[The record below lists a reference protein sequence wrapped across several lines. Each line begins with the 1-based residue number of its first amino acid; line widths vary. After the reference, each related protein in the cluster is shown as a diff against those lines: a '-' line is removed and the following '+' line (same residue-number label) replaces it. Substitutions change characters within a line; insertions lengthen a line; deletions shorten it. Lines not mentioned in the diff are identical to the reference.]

1 MSTDASGILEG
12 TEYHWQRPSLCPPVR
27 SPGSRLSGTLP
38 DSAKER
44 IAFRYLLRLGT
55 LMRIVK
61 QPVARYILGIL
72 AAVAALFLRKLL
84 NPWLGN
90 ENAYHTAWVAV
101 AFSAW
106 YCGIGPAIVTAVISL
121 VGIWYWFLPPNGS
134 FALQDATEIYGMLGF
149 LALCALIIA
158 MGELTRRSI
167 ATRLEAE
174 EELRKT
180 HHELEDRVKE
190 RTAAL
195 EQRTAELADQAMML
209 DLANDAIFLRTARD
223 TISYWNEGA
232 ERLYGW
238 TKAEALGRSPHELLR
253 TEFPIP
259 LASIQSRETWE
270 GELRHTKRDGTRII
284 VASRWRTLR
293 DRDHNAMGWLEI
305 NTDVTSRKRAED
317 ATRRLSGRILTL
329 QDEERRRIAR
339 GLHDSL
345 GQYLAALKMNL
356 DCLPNP
362 TNEQSKLI
370 SDCSDIVNRSLAEI
384 RTVSH
389 LLHPPLLDESGLDS
403 AARWYVDEFS
413 RRSGIT
419 VTLNVSPERMR
430 LPSDVE
436 IALFRAIQEGLTNVH
451 RHSGATSVDIRVSV
465 SGSEV
470 RLEIRDNGR
479 GIPQEQLS
487 RFAEGAT
494 PTGVGL
500 AGMRERVHELHG
512 TLQIHCN
519 GTGTELTVVV
529 PASSKPTIAPDSV
542 VA

>member
-1 MSTDASGILEG
+1 M
-12 TEYHWQRPSLCPPVR
+12 
-27 SPGSRLSGTLP
+27 
-38 DSAKER
+38 
-44 IAFRYLLRLGT
+44 

-61 QPVARYILGIL
+61 QPTARYVLAVL
-72 AAVAALFLRKLL
+72 AAVAALVLRKLL
-84 NPWLGN
+84 NPLLGS
-90 ENAYHTAWVAV
+90 ENPYHTAWVAV

-106 YCGIGPAIVTAVISL
+106 FCGIGPAIVTVVISV
-121 VGIWYWFLPPNGS
+121 VGIWYWFLPPDGS
-134 FALQDATEIYGMLGF
+134 FALRDTAQIFGMLGF
-149 LALCALIIA
+149 MALCAAIIA
-158 MGELTRRSI
+158 MGEFIRRSI
-167 ATRLEAE
+167 TTRLEAE
-174 EELRKT
+174 ENLRKT
-180 HHELEDRVKE
+180 HRELEDRVKE

-195 EQRTAELADQAMML
+195 QQRTAELADQAMML
-209 DLANDAIFLRTARD
+209 DLANDAIFVRTARD

-238 TKAEALGRSPHELLR
+238 TKAEALGRTIHQLLR

-270 GELRHTKRDGTRII
+270 GELRHTKQDGTHII

-293 DRDHNAMGWLEI
+293 DRDRNVIGWLEI
-305 NTDVTSRKRAED
+305 NTDVTSRKRAEE

-370 SDCSDIVNRSLAEI
+370 SDCSDIVSRSLAEI
-384 RTVSH
+384 RTISH

-413 RRSGIT
+413 RRSGIA

-451 RHSGATSVDIRVSV
+451 RHSGATSVDIRVSAN
-465 SGSEV
+465 GTQV

-487 RFAEGAT
+487 RFAEGPT

-500 AGMRERVHELHG
+500 AGMRERVHELRG
-512 TLQIHCN
+512 TLEIHSN
-519 GTGTELTVVV
+519 GTGTALTIVV
-529 PASSKPTIAPDSV
+529 PASSKPTIAPGSL

>member
-1 MSTDASGILEG
+1 
-12 TEYHWQRPSLCPPVR
+12 
-27 SPGSRLSGTLP
+27 
-38 DSAKER
+38 
-44 IAFRYLLRLGT
+44 
-55 LMRIVK
+55 MRIVK

-512 TLQIHCN
+512 TLEIHCN

>member
-1 MSTDASGILEG
+1 
-12 TEYHWQRPSLCPPVR
+12 
-27 SPGSRLSGTLP
+27 
-38 DSAKER
+38 
-44 IAFRYLLRLGT
+44 
-55 LMRIVK
+55 MRIVK

-158 MGELTRRSI
+158 MGELTRCSI

-259 LASIQSRETWE
+259 LASIQSRETM
-270 GELRHTKRDGTRII
+270 GGRASAHQTR
-284 VASRWRTLR
+284 RNP
-293 DRDHNAMGWLEI
+293 DHRCQPL
-305 NTDVTSRKRAED
+305 ED
-317 ATRRLSGRILTL
+317 ATR
-329 QDEERRRIAR
+329 
-339 GLHDSL
+339 
-345 GQYLAALKMNL
+345 
-356 DCLPNP
+356 P
-362 TNEQSKLI
+362 
-370 SDCSDIVNRSLAEI
+370 
-384 RTVSH
+384 
-389 LLHPPLLDESGLDS
+389 
-403 AARWYVDEFS
+403 
-413 RRSGIT
+413 
-419 VTLNVSPERMR
+419 
-430 LPSDVE
+430 
-436 IALFRAIQEGLTNVH
+436 
-451 RHSGATSVDIRVSV
+451 
-465 SGSEV
+465 GSQC
-470 RLEIRDNGR
+470 D
-479 GIPQEQLS
+479 
-487 RFAEGAT
+487 
-494 PTGVGL
+494 GL
-500 AGMRERVHELHG
+500 AGDQHRRHVAKTCGGRHQAVERANPHFAGRGKAAHRARTARQSGSIFGGSQDE
-512 TLQIHCN
+512 
-519 GTGTELTVVV
+519 
-529 PASSKPTIAPDSV
+529 S
-542 VA
+542 